1 MGESAEPE
9 ERFPRG
15 DTEMPSLRRM
25 LQALFSDLSGERP
38 AADSPEALERNIRV
52 NIYHGIA
59 NIMALNLA
67 SPFVGILAVKLG
79 ASDFQVGLLSSGP
92 ALVSL
97 LSMIPGGRFIDR
109 QPRKRKIVSVFIFLH
124 RLFYLFVACIP
135 FFTEDKRAWLL
146 VFAVAIMNIPASI
159 ANIGWQAFI
168 SKVVPMNRRAEAF
181 AARNRLMNLAGTLMV
196 LVTGRVIDILGF
208 PQGYQ
213 VTFTC
218 AFLFSLGELWVL
230 SRVDEPAPEEVGSD
244 LRPSLESKSDG
255 ARPGQPQPSEIVS
268 REEIGSPVSPKGLAG
283 IQAALKEI
291 LSHDRFVRYTLASII
306 FYLCWQT
313 PWPLFTLYQV
323 KVLGANNTWV
333 SLLNLTNT
341 GGTLLGYGFW
351 ARKCNQVGNLTTLF
365 LSSLGIF
372 IVPVAYALS
381 KSLVTVAVF
390 NLLTGAIFSGVN
402 LALFN
407 QLLEVTP
414 EKSKATYIAYYT
426 TAVNGAAIVAPML
439 GVSLLS
445 LFGFFWAFIVC
456 AIFRFAGSFTFL
468 LVRVLDRKALARQ
481 SNSAALQ
488 A

>member
-1 MGESAEPE
+1 MA
-9 ERFPRG
+9 
-15 DTEMPSLRRM
+15 SLRRM
-25 LQALFSDLSGERP
+25 LQGLFSDLSAERP
-38 AADSPEALERNIRV
+38 AGNSPDALERNIRV

-59 NIMALNLA
+59 SIMALNLA
-67 SPFVGILAVKLG
+67 APFIGIFAVKLG

-109 QPRKRKIVSVFIFLH
+109 QPRKRTAVSRFILVH
-124 RLFYLFVACIP
+124 RLFYLFVASIP
-135 FFTEDKRAWLL
+135 FFTQDKQAWLL
-146 VFAVAIMNIPASI
+146 VFTVAIMNIPASI

-196 LVTGRVIDILGF
+196 LLTGRVIDIVGY
-208 PQGYQ
+208 PRGYQ
-213 VTFTC
+213 ITFAC

-230 SRVDEPAPEEVGSD
+230 SRVDEPRSD
-244 LRPSLESKSDG
+244 E
-255 ARPGQPQPSEIVS
+255 
-268 REEIGSPVSPKGLAG
+268 PVSVERKTDESRSGEPRSGEHGAASGGRQGLASVRSV
-283 IQAALKEI
+283 LREV
-291 LSHDRFVRYTLASII
+291 LSHDRFVRYTLASIV

-351 ARKCNQVGNLTTLF
+351 ARKCNQLGNLTTLF

-372 IVPVAYALS
+372 IVPVAYAVS
-381 KSLVTVAVF
+381 NSLVTVAVF

-445 LFGFFWAFIVC
+445 LFGFFWAFIATAV
-456 AIFRFAGSFTFL
+456 FRFAGSFTFL
-468 LVRVLDRKALARQ
+468 LVRVLDRRALAGRSTQ
-481 SNSAALQ
+481 TALQ

>member
-1 MGESAEPE
+1 MA
-9 ERFPRG
+9 RFQQIVAN
-15 DTEMPSLRRM
+15 L
-25 LQALFSDLSGERP
+25 LSDLKTGQ
-38 AADSPEALERNIRV
+38 SPDHGHTAVERNIRV
-52 NIYHGIA
+52 NIYHGMTS
-59 NIMALNLA
+59 IMALNLA
-67 SPFVGILAVKLG
+67 APFIGIFAVKIG

-109 QPRKRKIVSVFIFLH
+109 QSRKRDMVARFIFLH
-124 RLFYLFVACIP
+124 RLFYLFVASIP
-135 FFTEDKRAWLL
+135 FFTSDRRAWLL

-168 SKVVPMNRRAEAF
+168 SRVVPMSRRADAF

-196 LVTGRVIDILGF
+196 LITGRVIDIMGF
-208 PQGYQ
+208 PRGYQ
-213 VTFTC
+213 ITFAG
-218 AFLFSLGELWVL
+218 AFVLSLAELWVL
-230 SRVDEPAPEEVGSD
+230 GHVDEPAPDESPAPTKKGEGFSSVG
-244 LRPSLESKSDG
+244 
-255 ARPGQPQPSEIVS
+255 
-268 REEIGSPVSPKGLAG
+268 
-283 IQAALKEI
+283 AALREI
-291 LSHDRFVRYTLASII
+291 ASHDRFIRYTLASMV

-351 ARKCNQVGNLTTLF
+351 AKKSNQYGNLTTLF
-365 LSSLGIF
+365 LASLGIF
-372 IVPVAYALS
+372 IVPVAYAVS

-414 EKSKATYIAYYT
+414 EKNKTTYIAYYT
-426 TAVNGAAIVAPML
+426 TAVNGAAIVAPLL

-445 LFGFFWAFIVC
+445 LFGFFWAFLAC
-456 AIFRFAGSFTFL
+456 ALLRFGGSFMFL
-468 LVRVLDRKALARQ
+468 LVRSLDRRADARKASSLA
-481 SNSAALQ
+481 AGA
-488 A
+488 